1 MQFWNAE
8 QTPGASRNV
17 SNSLKTFATDPLLPL
32 KVVFSCETSFKSSL
46 LVMFGVQIT
55 YVNMVKS
62 KLLFYAVLTPLQ
74 RPGAFHNSSKTLL
87 HYPGYFELAPPPNVF
102 VSAIFEIAPA
112 KFRGI

>member
-8 QTPGASRNV
+8 QTLGAAHNV
-17 SNSLKTFATDPLLPL
+17 SNSLKTFAADPLLPL
-32 KVVFSCETSFKSSL
+32 EVVFSCETSSKSNL
-46 LVMFGVQIT
+46 PVIFGVQNT

-62 KLLFYAVLTPLQ
+62 KFLFYAVLNLLQ

-112 KFRGI
+112 KF